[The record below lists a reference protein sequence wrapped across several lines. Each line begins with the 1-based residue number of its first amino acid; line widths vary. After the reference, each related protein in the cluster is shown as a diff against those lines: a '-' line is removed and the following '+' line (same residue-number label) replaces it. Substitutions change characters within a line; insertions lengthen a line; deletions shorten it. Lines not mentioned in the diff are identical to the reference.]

1 MRQVTKYTDAIK
13 AGVLAKALAAN
24 APSVIE
30 LSKDF
35 NIPKATIYTWVL
47 PMKNNNK

>member
-13 AGVLAKALAAN
+13 ASVLAKALAPN

-30 LSKDF
+30 LAKEF
-35 NIPKATIYTWVL
+35 NIPNKALLKIEWVS
-47 PMKNNNK
+47 PFN